1 MRWVNL
7 IGRLL
12 LASAIV
18 LAILIQPACRPNQVY
33 YRLESPD
40 RTCAVIAE
48 IAGSGFLG
56 SRARLR
62 CGMRSVILRQ
72 LYKDFEPGT
81 AFVDW
86 RMPGESTAVLC
97 NLYGGAAVLEF
108 ETPSGV
114 NRMREPSDGAYREAA
129 ARLRT
134 AHPLLPPT
142 PAEESIRSFCTD
154 ETLARAFKQQHPTR
168 CY

>member
-1 MRWVNL
+1 MRWVNFA
-7 IGRLL
+7 GRLL

-18 LAILIQPACRPNQVY
+18 LAILIQPACRPNRVY

-40 RTCAVIAE
+40 RTCAVVGE

-72 LYKDFEPGT
+72 LYKDFELGT

-86 RMPGESTAVLC
+86 RMPGKSTAVLC

-114 NRMREPSDGAYREAA
+114 NRMLEPSDAAYREAI
-129 ARLRT
+129 ARLRA
-134 AHPLLPPT
+134 AHPSVPPAPT
-142 PAEESIRSFCTD
+142 EESIRSFCTD
-154 ETLARAFKQQHPTR
+154 ETIAGAFKRQHPTR
-168 CY
+168 FY